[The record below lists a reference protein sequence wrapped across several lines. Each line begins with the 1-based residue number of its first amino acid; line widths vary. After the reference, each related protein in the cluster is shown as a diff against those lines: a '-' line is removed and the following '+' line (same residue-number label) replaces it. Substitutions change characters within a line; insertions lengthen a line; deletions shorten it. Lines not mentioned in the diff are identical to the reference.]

1 MSNGSRSSEQ
11 SPVFRKKT
19 GLSQAFS
26 AEARQRLKPSL
37 EGAGPRMGAG
47 APVVRKGLACVPT
60 CVGEFEP
67 STEADSRPKVLE

>member
-1 MSNGSRSSEQ
+1 M
-11 SPVFRKKT
+11 
-19 GLSQAFS
+19 
-26 AEARQRLKPSL
+26 KPSL

-47 APVVRKGLACVPT
+47 TPVVRKGLACVPT